1 MIGGVIIKKE
11 IRRDAS
17 YVTGV
22 SFPAFLHG
30 GDIFAAFIL
39 FFVIVIIALIFSLQ
53 SKKKKTHEQKDRRV
67 SSIKRE
73 LKAVKEKA
81 SHEEADSWIKDR
93 LDEDI
98 DSLDSIILLN
108 RK

>member
-1 MIGGVIIKKE
+1 MIGGIIIKKE

-17 YVTGV
+17 YITGV
-22 SFPAFLHG
+22 SFPAFLPG
-30 GDIFAAFIL
+30 GDIFAVFIL
-39 FFVIVIIALIFSLQ
+39 FFVIVIIALIFSTRR
-53 SKKKKTHEQKDRRV
+53 KKKKTHEQKDRRV

-73 LKAVKEKA
+73 LKGVKEKA
-81 SHEEADSWIKDR
+81 AYEEADIWIKDR

-108 RK
+108 KK